1 MAALTNPRTTPQ
13 RLNGQFGT
21 IQSVAVKTAT
31 TIYVG
36 AVVAVDNTGYALPA
50 QAGTFMRAV
59 VGVLGNSSF
68 GRPGPTVVGAAGTT
82 QSPTGSVLA
91 QISLGEFHLD
101 LDTSETPALNNGDI
115 GKLVFMVDDHTVSRA
130 SSGGSGP
137 RLAAG
142 ILREVT
148 SGSSPQGTG
157 AWVGLGAPPVA
168 VPTGP

>member
-1 MAALTNPRTTPQ
+1 MAALDKPRVTPQ
-13 RLNGQFGT
+13 RYNTQFGN
-21 IQSVAVKTAT
+21 IQSIPVKTST

-36 AVVAVDNTGYALPA
+36 AVVAVDSTGYALPA
-50 QAGTFMRAV
+50 QAGTFMREV
-59 VGVLGNSSF
+59 VGVLGNSAF
-68 GRPGPTVVGAAGTT
+68 GRPGPTVVGAAGTS
-82 QSPTGSVLA
+82 QAPTGSVLA
-91 QISLGEFHLD
+91 QIQLGEFHLD
-101 LDTSETPALNNGDI
+101 IDTSETPALNQGDV
-115 GKLVFMVDDHTVSRA
+115 GKLVFAVDDHTVSRA

-148 SGSSPQGTG
+148 NGSSPQGTG